1 LFRPD
6 EKQAMRQ
13 IMLELRNGKSVPT
26 KLVDKIDG
34 RWQEM
39 EPPSE
44 RIVRKDY
51 GEKQDAE
58 RKRCHDVILQLI
70 FDEAAKGN
78 LYTPTQF
85 SQVSAGK
92 AGLGGWR
99 TIHNRLGVLM
109 TKGFI
114 KFNMDATLTTGTNS
128 KYGVMCVEDM
138 EIPAGADPETG
149 EMIMKSLLP
158 THFKESQ
165 TGAILPVENPEV
177 WVYVGDA

>member
-1 LFRPD
+1 
-6 EKQAMRQ
+6 M
-13 IMLELRNGKSVPT
+13 EL
-26 KLVDKIDG
+26 
-34 RWQEM
+34 
-39 EPPSE
+39 PSE

-85 SQVSAGK
+85 RQVFDGEV
-92 AGLGGWR
+92 GLGGEV
-99 TIHNRLGVLM
+99 TIYRRLNVLM

-114 KFNMDATLTTGTNS
+114 KFNLEEFKIEKS
-128 KYGVMCVEDM
+128 KYGVMCVEGM
-138 EIPAGADPETG
+138 TIPAGEETNPETG
-149 EMIMKSLLP
+149 ETIAVMKRVLP

>member
-1 LFRPD
+1 
-6 EKQAMRQ
+6 MRQ
-13 IMLELRNGKSVPT
+13 LVFELRNGKSIPT
-26 KLVDKIDG
+26 KLVDKLDG

-39 EPPSE
+39 ELPSE

-85 SQVSAGK
+85 REAFDGK
-92 AGLGGWR
+92 AGLGAER
-99 TIHNRLGVLM
+99 TIDRRLKVLM

-114 KFNMDATLTTGTNS
+114 KFNMDKNLTAGANS

-138 EIPAGADPETG
+138 EIPAGEDPETG
-149 EMIMKSLLP
+149 KMIMKSLLP

-177 WVYVGDA
+177 WVCVGDI